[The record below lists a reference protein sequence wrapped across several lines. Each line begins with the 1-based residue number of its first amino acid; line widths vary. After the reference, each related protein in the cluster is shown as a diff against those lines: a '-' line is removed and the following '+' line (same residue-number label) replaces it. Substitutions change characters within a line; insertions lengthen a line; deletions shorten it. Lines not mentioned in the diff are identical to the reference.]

1 MEELGKN
8 PNINQLTDRMDKM
21 NANIQKMIQ
30 NVISLEY
37 ICTVLTRNKCEKC
50 EKMKNG
56 LKKAIQN

>member
-30 NVISLEY
+30 NVINLEY
-37 ICTVLTRNKCEKC
+37 ICTVLTRNKCEKMR
-50 EKMKNG
+50 KKNEEWS
-56 LKKAIQN
+56 